1 MFGKKKTQLPQAADS
16 PAESPAPATAD
27 VEPVAAKQSTTRA
40 TKEKTGRKAPNKQ
53 NALLVLLRRP
63 AGARLEELMATSG
76 WQAHS
81 VRGFMSGTVKKKL
94 GLEVLSETSNSGRVY
109 RIRADLGSESTVSGG
124 SVAS

>member
-16 PAESPAPATAD
+16 PAESPAPATVD

-40 TKEKTGRKAPNKQ
+40 TKENTGLKAPNKQ
-53 NALLVLLRRP
+53 NALLGLLRRP

-94 GLEVLSETSNSGRVY
+94 GLEVFSETSASGRVY

-124 SVAS
+124 SDAS